1 MSPPASDLTTLLC
14 EAMNHPVSV
23 NSKTSEH
30 EANENPQHAA
40 ILPADSTMILESL
53 PFDHVFVVN
62 LAVDKKT
69 ATLSGTRS
77 RFVGSCQGALTT
89 VLTPA
94 CAAQVELLCGQE
106 TTRKRQVKLEVE
118 YQDDERMSDVWNI
131 TLFPIKDKKQ
141 KNTISAMG
149 GLVTVEEQDNTSRKK
164 RVIPAEQGGQEDEMQ
179 CEPTSSPRST
189 PTSSSDMKQAW
200 AGGSLNEQTQ
210 LFRLL
215 PIAYVMVEA
224 LFDPDTNKCIDYRFL
239 DVNQH
244 FESMTGLTKEGVIG
258 NYVTDILPGI
268 EADPADW
275 IGRAGRVVQEN
286 WVDSFN
292 SFSLPLNKWYAGVSF
307 WHSGNIL
314 ITFFVQNH
322 SEKYTLDEA
331 LRESEERHRT
341 LFENM
346 TQGVIYHAADGRVT
360 DANQAALRFLGL
372 TKDQILGKEP
382 MDPQWRFVYH
392 DGSTIPVEEY
402 PAVVALQGRRVES
415 MTFGVYNTLVEDINW
430 IKLDAVPRFRPGED
444 TPYEAYT
451 IFSDMTEEV
460 TMKKRLLRAK
470 EKAEEADQLK
480 SAFLAT
486 MSHEIR

>member
-1 MSPPASDLTTLLC
+1 
-14 EAMNHPVSV
+14 
-23 NSKTSEH
+23 
-30 EANENPQHAA
+30 
-40 ILPADSTMILESL
+40 MILEAL
-53 PFDHVFVVN
+53 PFDFVFVVN
-62 LAVDKKT
+62 LAVDQKT
-69 ATLSGTRS
+69 TTSGSS

-89 VLTPA
+89 ILTPA
-94 CAAQVELLCGQE
+94 CAAQIEHLCRQE
-106 TTRKRQVKLEVE
+106 TTHKHQVKLAVE

-131 TLFPIKDKKQ
+131 TLFPIKDNKKQ
-141 KNTISAMG
+141 ENKITAMG
-149 GLVTVEEQDNTSRKK
+149 GLVTVVEQDNTSQKEK
-164 RVIPAEQGGQEDEMQ
+164 VIPAGKENQEDEMQ
-179 CEPTSSPRST
+179 CESTSSPPST
-189 PTSSSDMKQAW
+189 PNSDTKQTW
-200 AGGSLNEQTQ
+200 VQGSLHEQTE

-215 PIAYVMVEA
+215 PIAYAMTEA
-224 LFDPDTNKCIDYRFL
+224 LFDPETKKCIDYRFL

-244 FESMTGLTKEGVIG
+244 FENMTGLANEGVIG
-258 NYVTDILPGI
+258 NCVTEILPGI

-275 IGRAGRVVQEN
+275 IGRAGRVIQEN

-292 SFSLPLNKWYAGVSF
+292 KFSLPLHKWYAGVSF
-307 WHSGNIL
+307 RYHGNIL

-322 SEKYTLDEA
+322 SENYTLDEA

-346 TQGVIYHAADGRVT
+346 TQGVVYHAADGRVT
-360 DANQAALRFLGL
+360 DANQAALRILGL
-372 TKDQILGKEP
+372 SEDQILGKEP
-382 MDPQWRFVYH
+382 MDPQWRFVRH

-402 PAVVALQGRRVES
+402 PAVVALQGERVES
-415 MTFGVYNTLVEDINW
+415 MTFGVYNTLVQDFNW

-444 TPYEAYT
+444 TPYQAYT
-451 IFSDMTEEV
+451 IFSDMTEEE

>member
-1 MSPPASDLTTLLC
+1 
-14 EAMNHPVSV
+14 MNLPVSA
-23 NSKTSEH
+23 TASED

-53 PFDHVFVVN
+53 PFDHVFIVN

-69 ATLSGTRS
+69 ATLSSS

-89 VLTPA
+89 VLTPS
-94 CAAQVELLCGQE
+94 CAAQVELVCRQE

-131 TLFPIKDKKQ
+131 TLFPIKDKNQ
-141 KNTISAMG
+141 KNKISAMG
-149 GLVTVEEQDNTSRKK
+149 GLVTLEEQDNTSQKEQ
-164 RVIPAEQGGQEDEMQ
+164 VIPAEQGDQEDEMQ
-179 CEPTSSPRST
+179 CEPASSPRST
-189 PTSSSDMKQAW
+189 PTSSNMKQAW
-200 AGGSLNEQTQ
+200 AEGGSLNEQAE

-215 PIAYVMVEA
+215 PIAYAMTEA
-224 LFDPDTNKCIDYRFL
+224 LFDAETNKCIDYRFL
-239 DVNQH
+239 DANQH
-244 FESMTGLTKEGVIG
+244 FEIMTGLAKEGVIG
-258 NYVTDILPGI
+258 NCVTEILPGI

-307 WHSGNIL
+307 RHSGNIL

-322 SEKYTLDEA
+322 SENYTLDEA

-346 TQGVIYHAADGRVT
+346 TQGVVYHAADGRVT

-372 TKDQILGKEP
+372 TKEQLLGKEP
-382 MDPQWRFVYH
+382 MDPLWKFVYH

-402 PAVVALQGRRVES
+402 PAVVALQGKKVES

-444 TPYEAYT
+444 TPYQAYT
-451 IFSDMTEEV
+451 IFSDTTEEE
-460 TMKKRLLRAK
+460 TMKKRLLQAK